1 MSRRIV
7 TRSAD
12 GGTSDGGGATA
23 TAPTVY
29 VPTLKTYTFYDYE
42 VDGALSSVSAQFEA
56 DMGIAQDNILRVEI
70 VGTNV
75 QSTSAWQ
82 MHFYPLNTSGAEQ
95 NGYMGF
101 SFNGIRGS
109 GSHIYSTSH
118 NSNAK
123 YIWWPMYTSVYD
135 ANSYGSGMT
144 FDFRF
149 PVNSISSTNKA
160 LQMGGSC
167 HYQQNTSYNYPNL
180 ENFSW
185 DNYSNDDPY
194 PSIHGIKLKPNSGS
208 FTGGN
213 ILIKI
218 WHKG

>member
-1 MSRRIV
+1 MTRIV
-7 TRSAD
+7 KSRSAD
-12 GGTSDGGGATA
+12 GGTSDGGGA

-75 QSTSAWQ
+75 QSTSAWK
-82 MHFYPLNTSGAEQ
+82 MNFYPLGTSGAEQ
-95 NGYMGF
+95 NGYMGY
-101 SFNGIRGS
+101 SYS
-109 GSHIYSTSH
+109 GTHGGAGNTTNTSH
-118 NSNAK
+118 NSNQEF
-123 YIWWPMYTSVYD
+123 IWWPMYSSVYQD
-135 ANSYGSGMT
+135 SSYGSGMT
-144 FDFRF
+144 FDFSF
-149 PVNSISSTNKA
+149 PVNSINKA

-167 HYQQNTSYNYPNL
+167 HYQQNTSYYSPNV
-180 ENFSW
+180 EHFSW
-185 DNYSNDDPY
+185 DNYSNNYPY
-194 PSIHGIKLKPNSGS
+194 PSIHGIKCMPDSGN